1 MTTAIPEG
9 LATVSDG
16 VEMISHGGVNCYL
29 VDTGARPVLVDGG
42 LPGSW
47 KLLQQA
53 LASRGLAPGDLGDV
67 YLTHAHF
74 DHVGMCRRLLEHHRA
89 QTHVHPRDAPL
100 ARHPYRY
107 AHESPRLRYPF
118 RYPRAIPGLIRMT
131 LAGGLAVKGISALP
145 DVQPGQVLPDTGGLV
160 PVFTPGHTFG
170 HCALLLPDRNVLFSG
185 DALVTY
191 DPYTALSGPR
201 VVARAAT
208 ADVTAALASLDAIE
222 ETGATLVLPGHGA
235 PFRSGVGEAVARART
250 VGVA

>member
-1 MTTAIPEG
+1 MSTTIPEG
-9 LATVSDG
+9 LTTVADG

-29 VDTGARPVLVDGG
+29 VDTEDRPVLVDAG

-47 KLLQQA
+47 KLLECA
-53 LASRGLAPGDLGDV
+53 LARRGLAPPDLGGV

-74 DHVGMCRRLLEHHRA
+74 DHVGMCGRLLKEHRTR
-89 QTHVHPRDAPL
+89 THVHPLDEPL

-107 AHESPRLRYPF
+107 AHQSPRLRYPL
-118 RYPRAIPGLIRMT
+118 RYPQAIPGLVRMA
-131 LAGGLAVKGISALP
+131 LAGALMVQGVHAVADVKPDEALP
-145 DVQPGQVLPDTGGLV
+145 GTGGLV

-170 HCALLLPDRNVLFSG
+170 HCALLMPDRAVVFSG

-208 ADVTAALASLDAIE
+208 ADVTAALASLEAIQ
-222 ETGATLVLPGHGA
+222 ATQAGLVLPGHGA
-235 PFRSGVGEAVARART
+235 PYRWGVNEAVAAARA
-250 VGVA
+250 VGVG